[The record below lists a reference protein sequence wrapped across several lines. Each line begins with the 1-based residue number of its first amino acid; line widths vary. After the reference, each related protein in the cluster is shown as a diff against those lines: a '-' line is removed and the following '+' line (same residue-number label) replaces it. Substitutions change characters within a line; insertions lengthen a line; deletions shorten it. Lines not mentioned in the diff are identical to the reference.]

1 MAKEL
6 SKPEVNSFGQAELDK
21 AEKKFEEFHDEMKEK
36 AGTIAPSKR
45 MDLSRRSD
53 AEMQVPLSQNQ
64 IHGAKDIYLKP
75 SKANSP
81 LEKFNEA
88 YREEWNF
95 QKEYVQFV
103 AEHREIIGEKIE
115 MWTKPFAGV
124 PPEFWEIPTGKPV
137 WAPRYVAEQIKRCS
151 YRRLKTD
158 NAIQTG
164 GNSNMHFHGAL
175 VVDETIHRLDA
186 HPVSSNKSIFMG
198 AGK

>member
-1 MAKEL
+1 MSEEKRP
-6 SKPEVNSFGQAELDK
+6 KVNSQGQKELDK
-21 AEKKFEEFHDEMKEK
+21 AKESIDQFNDQVKELSSVPVNLVAKEQEPIHKLSKDE
-36 AGTIAPSKR
+36 ISK
-45 MDLSRRSD
+45 S
-53 AEMQVPLSQNQ
+53 
-64 IHGAKDIYLKP
+64 KDIYLKP

-124 PPEFWEIPTGKPV
+124 PQEFWEIPTGKPV

-186 HPVSSNKSIFMG
+186 HPVSSQKSIFMG